1 MAKKKTTNS
10 EYVGTQEAAEM
21 LDVRRPYIT
30 TLIRDG
36 KLEALRLSER
46 VYAIRRDSIHRY
58 LRERRQFRM
67 GGPRNDGSDYRSQ
80 HGDEQ
85 T

>member
-58 LRERRQFRM
+58 LREHRQFRM